1 MGLKTD
7 DCASAALCIVCHDSI
22 DNGNK
27 LTRDE
32 RRHARLRTLESV
44 WIQGKLRMWGRWSYI
59 GGGSAGN
66 MFNQLLASKTVSK
79 TAVNEALRRMKKAGI
94 SKPELEAFLREML
107 AGKNK
112 SSLAF
117 CSDEEGLRIDG
128 VISAVLVNP
137 GYAGLFG
144 ILAQRYRWRKI
155 KRQMAEGLQELH
167 PDWSYMTCRRR
178 IDMWLSLAESILDRP
193 MCHTF
198 GTNSER
204 FPLPSEPSGD

>member
-1 MGLKTD
+1 MIH
-7 DCASAALCIVCHDSI
+7 AAEV
-22 DNGNK
+22 GK
-27 LTRDE
+27 AGE
-32 RRHARLRTLESV
+32 HARLRTLESV

-66 MFNQLLASKTVSK
+66 MFNQLLTSKTVSK
-79 TAVNEALRRMKKAGI
+79 TAINEALRRMKKAGI

-117 CSDEEGLRIDG
+117 CSDEEGLKIDG
-128 VISAVLVNP
+128 VISAVLTSQRHV
-137 GYAGLFG
+137 GLLG
-144 ILAQRYRWRKI
+144 VLAQRYRWQKS
-155 KRQMAEGLQELH
+155 KRQMAEELQEQH

-178 IDMWLSLAESILDRP
+178 VDMWLSLAESMLYRP
-193 MCHTF
+193 MCDAF

-204 FPLPSEPSGD
+204 FYLQSEPASD